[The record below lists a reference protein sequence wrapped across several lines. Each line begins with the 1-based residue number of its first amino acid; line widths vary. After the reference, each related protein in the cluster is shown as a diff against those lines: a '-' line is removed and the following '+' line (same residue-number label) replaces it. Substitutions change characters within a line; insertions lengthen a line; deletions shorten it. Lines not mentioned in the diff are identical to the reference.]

1 MTGKMFAKYQLV
13 KKYKNIVLFCIKIG
27 FQDKNRISRIASMR
41 RGYIFNK
48 STIEYMAVDKK
59 ESVQS
64 AYVGIVADINFP
76 EY

>member
-1 MTGKMFAKYQLV
+1 
-13 KKYKNIVLFCIKIG
+13 
-27 FQDKNRISRIASMR
+27 MR